1 MKLFQ
6 TGEDKILQNCINKN
20 NIQVFDLQKLSQ
32 LNGILDQEKTNFSS
46 ITIDKITIKFYNHE
60 EKENLKEKYN
70 VEVYLEP
77 EVNKMYIKDFKKTAA
92 GFLEKDFKKNYDSIY
107 GLYKIIKYNHKFVL
121 LRKVFDDTKTSIDLQ
136 IMDPEEK
143 DEYINSNK
151 SIFNINYKGSSYS
164 IIKIINEGS
173 YWSEYQKLT
182 TITSINYFNND
193 EDNSEEN
200 EENNETENMIPLF

>member
-60 EKENLKEKYN
+60 EKENLNEKY
-70 VEVYLEP
+70 
-77 EVNKMYIKDFKKTAA
+77 
-92 GFLEKDFKKNYDSIY
+92 YDSIY